1 MTTLTRGARLSP
13 DTHQRYREPEVRI
26 LFLSHQYPPETNFG
40 GIASYTALMSQALST
55 RGHEVH
61 VLTCWENQMRV
72 DRLEGNVHVHRRRNV
87 HVPGLRRFLRLP
99 GVRHAASVVQT
110 PREQYSANPLFRFK
124 TAATCYREYKRLGLE
139 FDVVESP
146 DWMAE
151 SLVFGLRREVPLVVD
166 LKGNLLLYTRYS
178 GWDLTWHGRLSN
190 AVERQAV
197 GRATIVTSPSRLTSD
212 ELAEAGWANTS
223 TARIIRRPVDVSR
236 WTASSAATNPV
247 ILQVG
252 RIEALKAPDVVLRA
266 AARLLPVVPD
276 VEVVFIGSPYGLI
289 DGQPPIRRVEQLAAE
304 LGVRCRVVGQA
315 QWDEVKAWYERAR
328 VVTAVSLYD
337 NFPNVGLEAMAS
349 GRPVV
354 CSTRTGLAELASEVN
369 GGIGVA
375 EPGSVQALA
384 DGVAPYLT
392 DQQYAVEAGNA
403 ARDYVERCSTPDVI
417 AAQREAV
424 YLEAIRS
431 SSNA

>member
-1 MTTLTRGARLSP
+1 M
-13 DTHQRYREPEVRI
+13 RI

-40 GIASYTALMSQALST
+40 GIASYTALMSQALSV
-55 RGHEVH
+55 RGHDVH
-61 VLTCWENQMRV
+61 VLTCWENQVRV
-72 DRLEGNVHVHRRRNV
+72 DRLEGNVHVHRRRNL
-87 HVPGLRRFLRLP
+87 HIPGFRRFLRLP
-99 GVRHAASVVQT
+99 GVRRAARVVQT
-110 PREQYSANPLFRFK
+110 PTEQFSANPLFRLK

-146 DWMAE
+146 EWMAE
-151 SLVFGLRREVPLVVD
+151 SLFFGLRHELPVVVD

-178 GWDLTWHGRLSN
+178 GWDLTWHGRMSN
-190 AVERQAV
+190 SIERRAV
-197 GRATIVTSPSRLTSD
+197 GRATVVTSPSRLTTDDLTS
-212 ELAEAGWANTS
+212 AGWANTS
-223 TARIIRRPVDVSR
+223 TARIIRRPVDVTR
-236 WTASSAATNPV
+236 WTVSPAATKPV

-276 VEVVFIGSPYGLI
+276 VEVVFIGAPYGLI

-304 LGVRCRVVGQA
+304 LGVRCRVIGQA
-315 QWDEVKAWYERAR
+315 PWDEVKAWYERAR

-354 CSTRTGLAELASEVN
+354 CSTRTGLAELAPEVD
-369 GGIGVA
+369 GAIGVA
-375 EPGSVQALA
+375 DPGDVQALTDA
-384 DGVAPYLT
+384 IAPYLA
-392 DQQYAVEAGNA
+392 DQHYAVESGNE
-403 ARDYVERCSTPDVI
+403 ARDYVERFCTPDVI

-424 YLEAIRS
+424 YLEAITM